1 MADADLVLLDL
12 GLPDMDGSEVCRQV
26 RKTSAVPIIIV
37 SARGDESDRVL
48 GLELG
53 ADDYLVKP
61 FGLRELVARVRAV
74 SRRAVSDPDQLLQRV
89 GAVEIDRRARRVTV
103 DEREVAL
110 SPKEFDLLSLLGQDP
125 GAVVSREQ
133 IMDEVWDPHWYGP
146 TRTLDVHVAS
156 LRKKLGD
163 PGLIETVRRVG
174 FRLRDRVRRRMIL
187 ANLALVF
194 AVLLVLEVPLALV
207 YTRHEHDALDAALQ
221 RDAAALA
228 VLAGEVAELPGGQDL
243 AELAH
248 RYSSE
253 PAGLVAIV
261 DSAGRRPDWRQRALE
276 GSWLSRGA
284 RCRATAA
291 RRARARSTGS
301 CTWPSRRALEE
312 ARSSS
317 LGPMSRSINAC
328 TSSGSCSSASVS
340 QSSPSRWPSAA
351 D

>member
-1 MADADLVLLDL
+1 VEDDDAIAVPLVEGLARAGYSVERAATGTEALARVASADLVLLDL

-74 SRRAVSDPDQLLQRV
+74 SRRAASDPDQLLQRI
-89 GAVEIDRRARRVTV
+89 GAVEIDRRTRRVTV

-110 SPKEFDLLSLLGQDP
+110 SRKEFDLLSLLGQDP

-174 FRLRDRVRRRMIL
+174 FRLRD
-187 ANLALVF
+187 
-194 AVLLVLEVPLALV
+194 
-207 YTRHEHDALDAALQ
+207 Q
-221 RDAAALA
+221 
-228 VLAGEVAELPGGQDL
+228 
-243 AELAH
+243 
-248 RYSSE
+248 
-253 PAGLVAIV
+253 
-261 DSAGRRPDWRQRALE
+261 
-276 GSWLSRGA
+276 
-284 RCRATAA
+284 
-291 RRARARSTGS
+291 
-301 CTWPSRRALEE
+301 
-312 ARSSS
+312 
-317 LGPMSRSINAC
+317 
-328 TSSGSCSSASVS
+328 
-340 QSSPSRWPSAA
+340 
-351 D
+351 